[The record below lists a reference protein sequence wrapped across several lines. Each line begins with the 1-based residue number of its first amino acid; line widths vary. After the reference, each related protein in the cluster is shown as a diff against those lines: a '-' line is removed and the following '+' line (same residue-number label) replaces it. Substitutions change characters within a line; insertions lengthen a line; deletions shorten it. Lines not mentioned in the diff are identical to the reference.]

1 MHNKWLLTVGWIM
14 VLALFAAPMP
24 VLAQD
29 GNKIDL
35 NRADVEELD
44 TLPGIGPAIAKRIV
58 DYRDENGPFKKAED
72 LMNVRGIGEKK
83 FLAMKDQVAVS
94 APKEPEAEK
103 EPEAQKEP

>member
-1 MHNKWLLTVGWIM
+1 MHNKWLPTVGWIV
-14 VLALFAAPMP
+14 VLALFAAPFP

-44 TLPGIGPAIAKRIV
+44 KLPGIGPATAKRIV
-58 DYRDENGPFKKAED
+58 DYRDENGPFKKTED

-83 FLAMKDQVAVS
+83 FLALKDQVALS

-103 EPEAQKEP
+103 EPEAKKEP

>member
-1 MHNKWLLTVGWIM
+1 MHNKWLLRVGWIV
-14 VLALFAAPMP
+14 VLALFTTPLP

-58 DYRDENGPFKKAED
+58 DYREENGPFKKAED

-83 FLAMKDQVAVS
+83 FLALKDQVAVS

-103 EPEAQKEP
+103 KD

>member
-1 MHNKWLLTVGWIM
+1 MLKTWLLTVGWIV
-14 VLALFAAPMP
+14 VLTLFAAPVA

-29 GNKIDL
+29 GDKINL
-35 NRADVEELD
+35 NQADVEKLD

-83 FLAMKDQVAVS
+83 FLALKDRVVVS
-94 APKEPEAEK
+94 KPKEPEAEK
-103 EPEAQKEP
+103 EE